1 MTLAMNSTPMTPRMA
16 QPWRRWLPTIRPNT
30 LVSGTDREDRD
41 HLARSSTARW
51 VPRKGCAAFA
61 LKKPPPFSPSILI
74 AICEATGP
82 TAMVC
87 LRLRVV
93 VSTYGPSVCGAL
105 PDEKQ
110 RIDNADGRQDVRRAA
125 RDIDQNTDRPRGR
138 RSRGSMRSRG
148 RCPSRRQGNSD
159 A

>member
-1 MTLAMNSTPMTPRMA
+1 
-16 QPWRRWLPTIRPNT
+16 
-30 LVSGTDREDRD
+30 
-41 HLARSSTARW
+41 
-51 VPRKGCAAFA
+51 
-61 LKKPPPFSPSILI
+61 
-74 AICEATGP
+74 
-82 TAMVC
+82 MVC